1 MRLLYNI
8 HVPQKTVER
17 GDILYLVQNIYEE
30 LQRAVN
36 K

>member
-17 GDILYLVQNIYEE
+17 GDMLCLVLNIYEE
-30 LQRAVN
+30 SQKAVN
-36 K
+36 R